1 MGQSFY
7 IKIIAIATIFE
18 YVGYRLKSKDYRP
31 LASGVKNVSGF
42 LRKI

>member
-18 YVGYRLKSKDYRP
+18 YVGYRPKLKDYR
-31 LASGVKNVSGF
+31 LSASGAKNVSGF